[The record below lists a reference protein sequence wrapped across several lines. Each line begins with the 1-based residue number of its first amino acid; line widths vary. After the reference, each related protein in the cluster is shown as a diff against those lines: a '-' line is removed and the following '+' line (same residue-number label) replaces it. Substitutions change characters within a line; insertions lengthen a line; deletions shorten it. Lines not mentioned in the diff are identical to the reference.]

1 MRSLLALS
9 IAAALLALPAAASAV
24 PKDRTWATINVCDT
38 AGKSNSIG
46 VRAGMPG
53 STKADRMYMQFTLQY
68 YAAKERRY
76 LSLAPPSTWVDAGS
90 ANFRFAQRGF
100 DFLKIA
106 DPAAGTRFKY
116 RALVRFEWRET
127 RKVGGRKREVV
138 VKRGKRVT
146 RGGLKGVP
154 GGKPKGR
161 SDAVCV
167 VEGPEVA
174 PVGDAVPR

>member
-1 MRSLLALS
+1 MRKVALASFLTAVALGLLAS
-9 IAAALLALPAAASAV
+9 PALAV

-38 AGKSNSIG
+38 DGRQNAIG

-53 STKADRMYMQFTLQY
+53 STKADRMYMQFVLQY
-68 YAAKERRY
+68 YDVKKARY

-90 ANFRFAQRGF
+90 AGFRFAQRGF

-106 DPAAGTRFKY
+106 DPPAGMRFKY
-116 RALVRFEWRET
+116 RALVRFEWRDV
-127 RKVGGRKREVV
+127 RRVGGRKREVV
-138 VKRGKRVT
+138 VRSARRVT

-154 GGKPKGR
+154 GGEPPGR

-167 VEGPEVA
+167 VEGPA
-174 PVGDAVPR
+174 PAL